1 MFYKYKN
8 IQQTALVTL
17 THVDLFNTGTPCAVM
32 PMCIKTNIYCDKKQL
47 LEAKAGLLFKIQI
60 LLKQYLFANALKQEQ
75 IRFHSCNTIASG
87 KINLFNGDWNIISLE
102 NVCLKF
108 TL

>member
-8 IQQTALVTL
+8 IQQTTL

-32 PMCIKTNIYCDKKQL
+32 PMCTKTNIYCDKKQL

-60 LLKQYLFANALKQEQ
+60 FLKKYLFANVLQQEQ
-75 IRFHSCNTIASG
+75 ISVHGNTIASC
-87 KINLFNGDWNIISLE
+87 KIKLFNSDWNIISPE

-108 TL
+108 TLQNI